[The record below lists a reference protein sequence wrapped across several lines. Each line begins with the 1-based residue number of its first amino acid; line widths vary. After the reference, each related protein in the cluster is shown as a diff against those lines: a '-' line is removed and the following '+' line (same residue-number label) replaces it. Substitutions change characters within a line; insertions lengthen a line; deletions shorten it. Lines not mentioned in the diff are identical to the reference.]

1 MSDEVYDYLM
11 GLDGPTGEEL
21 AAIEAELGWID
32 LVESLIEDSP
42 VIGSTVGMGEVS

>member
-1 MSDEVYDYLM
+1 MSSEVWEFLM

-32 LVESLIEDSP
+32 LIESLMAGEDA
-42 VIGSTVGMGEVS
+42 VS